1 MQVQL
6 HQFRPFNGSTSM
18 VTFESPLGWGT
29 AQWVG
34 LRPEEGA
41 RRQVELAVPGM
52 LTWGYEVAASGHE
65 EEAIFEEQGRVCL
78 VGRVRWSGEDGATAV
93 QLGNDLV
100 LVGIANAP
108 ALMPTHLVIRAPR
121 LQLFDVVACAA

>member
-6 HQFRPFNGSTSM
+6 HQFRQFNGSMSM

-34 LRPEEGA
+34 QRPEEGA
-41 RRQVELAVPGM
+41 RRQVELAVPGT
-52 LTWGYEVAASGHE
+52 LTWGYEVAGSPLQ
-65 EEAIFEEQGRVCL
+65 EEAIFEEAGRVCL
-78 VGRVRWSGEDGATAV
+78 VGRVRWSSEDGVTAL
-93 QLGNDLV
+93 QLGSDLV

-108 ALMPTHLVIRAPR
+108 SLMPTFLRLRVPR
-121 LQLFDVVACAA
+121 LQLFDVLACAA

>member
-6 HQFRPFNGSTSM
+6 HQFRQVNGSMSM

-34 LRPEEGA
+34 QRPEEGA

-52 LTWGYEVAASGHE
+52 LTWGYEVAGSPHE
-65 EEAIFEEQGRVCL
+65 EEAIFEEEGRVCL
-78 VGRVRWSGEDGATAV
+78 VGRVRWSSEDGVTAV
-93 QLGNDLV
+93 KLGNDLV

-108 ALMPTHLVIRAPR
+108 ALMPTHLLLRVPR
-121 LQLFDVVACAA
+121 LQLFDVLACAA